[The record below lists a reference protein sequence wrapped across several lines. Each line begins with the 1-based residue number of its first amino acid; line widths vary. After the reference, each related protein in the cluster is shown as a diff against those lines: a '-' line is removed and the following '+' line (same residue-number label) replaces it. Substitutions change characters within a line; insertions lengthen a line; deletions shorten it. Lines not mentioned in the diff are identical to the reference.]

1 MLLWT
6 FMTPL
11 LLTAAHM
18 CRGECLWKLRH
29 KDSKLNKVV
38 NVCIVKLLPVR
49 AAATAAV
56 QRNQWRQILGT
67 EISWKFNMCQ
77 KRSLRVGFLETF
89 ITSQWHRLYEYVYN
103 MLCFFFFFYPVTQD
117 NWSVFPVKL
126 VHIQW
131 WIEWVKRVMAFVT
144 LDLHLCLCWGAGWK
158 IRSVVW
164 TFDTGLETIY
174 VRNRSHNPAFGH
186 RIICHCRVYHP
197 QNYTHLWSK
206 SRYCSVGVDTCSTA
220 LSPVRAVNQQSLVM
234 SAVL

>member
-29 KDSKLNKVV
+29 KHSKLNKVV

-67 EISWKFNMCQ
+67 EISWKFNVSEKVTQ
-77 KRSLRVGFLETF
+77 SWFSWDIRHVSVTQVIWISL
-89 ITSQWHRLYEYVYN
+89 
-103 MLCFFFFFYPVTQD
+103 LCFFFFFYPVTQD

-131 WIEWVKRVMAFVT
+131 CIEWVKRVMAFVT

-186 RIICHCRVYHP
+186 RIICHCRVYRP

>member
-1 MLLWT
+1 MHCKT
-6 FMTPL
+6 I
-11 LLTAAHM
+11 A
-18 CRGECLWKLRH
+18 
-29 KDSKLNKVV
+29 SKGSSNS
-38 NVCIVKLLPVR
+38 CGSEEPVE
-49 AAATAAV
+49 TDF
-56 QRNQWRQILGT
+56 RNW
-67 EISWKFNMCQ
+67 N
-77 KRSLRVGFLETF
+77 FLEIQHVSEKVTQSWF
-89 ITSQWHRLYEYVYN
+89 SWDIRHVSVTQVIWISL
-103 MLCFFFFFYPVTQD
+103 LCFFFFFYPVTQD

-131 WIEWVKRVMAFVT
+131 CIEWVKRVMAFVT

-186 RIICHCRVYHP
+186 RIICHCRVYRP

-220 LSPVRAVNQQSLVM
+220 LSPVRAVNQLSLVM